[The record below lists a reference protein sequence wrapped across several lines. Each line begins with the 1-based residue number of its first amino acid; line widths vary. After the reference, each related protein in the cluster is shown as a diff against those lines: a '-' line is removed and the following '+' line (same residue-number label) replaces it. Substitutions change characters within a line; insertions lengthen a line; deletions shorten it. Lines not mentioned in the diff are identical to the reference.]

1 MNTTK
6 TKVKKN
12 HPKNEDPNLY
22 FLCFFFKK
30 KGGDEFFTVQSIM

>member
-30 KGGDEFFTVQSIM
+30 KGGMNFLQFSQ